1 MIWILGV
8 IGALIGIALS
18 NGAWMLGAFVGFFAV
33 YFMGA
38 NSRLRHRL
46 DALERELK
54 AARAWIAVQTL
65 RTDSPRQADAAATE
79 PTVPAITP
87 EPMPSTRAA
96 AEPTMAAT
104 ERTMA
109 ASEAATAAESPAMQ
123 ASASQP
129 PPLPAAAPPEPTQ
142 PESMPPESMRRAP
155 IMVRATPRA
164 PNEPGWDQKLVARIK
179 AWFTEGNVPVK
190 IGVLVLFVGVAAALR
205 YAAAQG
211 YFTMPIEVRLALIA
225 AGGVA
230 ALMFGWRERL
240 RRPAFGL
247 SLQGGALGVLLL
259 TVFAAY
265 GKYHLLPPMAAFA
278 VVVVLTAGAALLAV
292 LQDAIALAALGFIGG
307 YLAPVLISTGS
318 NNPVGLFSYYA
329 VLNAAVFAVS
339 WTRSWRLLNL
349 IGFAF
354 TFGVGTAW
362 GAKFYRPELFAS
374 VEPFLVLFFVFYVV
388 IGLLYVIRQTTHRRP
403 WVDGTLVFGTP
414 LLAFPLQA
422 ALLKDDR
429 MALAFSALVVA
440 VVYAGM
446 VYWLRR
452 KRDEGLLTE
461 AYGALALGFATLA
474 VPLAFSAG
482 TTSSVWALEG
492 AGIAWLGIRQNRMF
506 PWLSG
511 LALQL
516 LAAGAYAIAQVG
528 FHVSSPS
535 QWLLLNPAWLSAA
548 LIAFSGFALGLIHD
562 RLRPIR
568 LLPALLFV
576 WATLWW
582 FVACATQLDRADAL
596 GIGEWR
602 YCMGYFA
609 ATIAVAAILRAY
621 LPWQRLGRLIA
632 LCALFVLIATFC
644 FDHSLS
650 GPLAPA
656 NLGVWAA
663 CAIAVFGALW
673 ISRAESSRSLAITH
687 VLWLWAVV
695 MAAILQADHLA
706 MIDLIANGWQG
717 AASVAPLVI
726 ATFGLW
732 RKPGL
737 FAWPRAVLFANY
749 RIGWFAP
756 AALLLAFAFLVG
768 LISDGD
774 AAPLPYVP
782 LFNPLE
788 LSLIAM
794 GALLYALCPPSLQ
807 AWRKAWPYAGFALA
821 TSATLRA
828 VHHWHG
834 EPWSDA
840 VFDSGVSQMAL
851 TLVWSLLGVGSWIIG
866 SKRGDR
872 RLWMG
877 GALLM
882 GVVLLKLVALDRHYM
897 GNVPGI
903 VSFMV
908 VGLLLVGV
916 GYIAP
921 SPPKK
926 DESAQDESKPDD
938 GNASEKVE
946 SI

>member
-1 MIWILGV
+1 
-8 IGALIGIALS
+8 
-18 NGAWMLGAFVGFFAV
+18 
-33 YFMGA
+33 
-38 NSRLRHRL
+38 
-46 DALERELK
+46 
-54 AARAWIAVQTL
+54 
-65 RTDSPRQADAAATE
+65 
-79 PTVPAITP
+79 
-87 EPMPSTRAA
+87 
-96 AEPTMAAT
+96 
-104 ERTMA
+104 MA
-109 ASEAATAAESPAMQ
+109 ASDAALAATSPAMQ
-123 ASASQP
+123 ASASEP
-129 PPLPAAAPPEPTQ
+129 PPLPASAQ
-142 PESMPPESMRRAP
+142 PELPPREPVMARA
-155 IMVRATPRA
+155 APRA
-164 PNEPGWDQKLVARIK
+164 PQEPGWDQKLAARIK

-205 YAAAQG
+205 YAVSQG
-211 YFTMPIEVRLALIA
+211 YFTVPIEVRLALIA

-230 ALMFGWRERL
+230 ALMFGWRERE

-259 TVFAAY
+259 TVFSAY
-265 GKYHLLPPMAAFA
+265 RMWSLLPPMATFTL
-278 VVVVLTAGAALLAV
+278 VVVLVAGAALLAV
-292 LQDAIALAALGFIGG
+292 LQDAVALAALGFVGG

-339 WTRSWRLLNL
+339 WKRSWRLLNL

-374 VEPFLVLFFVFYVV
+374 VEPFLILFFVFYVV

-422 ALLKDDR
+422 GLLKDDR

-440 VVYAGM
+440 LVYAGL

-452 KRDEGLLTE
+452 KRDERLLTE

-492 AGIAWLGIRQNRMF
+492 AGVAWLGIRQNRNF

-516 LAAGAYAIAQVG
+516 LAAGAYLIGQVD
-528 FHVSSPS
+528 FS
-535 QWLLLNPAWLSAA
+535 QHATTQMLLLNPTWLGAAIIALSAYVLSA
-548 LIAFSGFALGLIHD
+548 VHD
-562 RLRPIR
+562 RLRPIP
-568 LLPALLFV
+568 LLPLVLFV
-576 WATLWW
+576 WATAWW
-582 FVACATQLDRADAL
+582 LIAGLTQFDIANTV
-596 GIGEWR
+596 GVGEWR
-602 YCMGYFA
+602 FGMGYLA
-609 ATIAVAAILRAY
+609 GTIAFAAILRAR
-621 LPWQRLGRLIA
+621 LPWLRLGWLIA
-632 LCALFVLIATFC
+632 VCALLGLCMGFS
-644 FDHSLS
+644 FDPSIG
-650 GPLAPA
+650 GPLAPDRLVTWA
-656 NLGVWAA
+656 AYAIAIVWA
-663 CAIAVFGALW
+663 LW
-673 ISRAESSRSLAITH
+673 SAREESSRVPAATH
-687 VLWLWAVV
+687 LLWLWTIAVV
-695 MAAILQADHLA
+695 AMMQLRHL
-706 MIDLIANGWQG
+706 MIDQQLAIGWYYAG
-717 AASVAPLVI
+717 FMAPL
-726 ATFGLW
+726 ALLTLGLW
-732 RKPGL
+732 RKPQT
-737 FAWPRAVLFANY
+737 FAWPRAALFDGY

-756 AALLLAFAFLVG
+756 ASAFLALAFVAG
-768 LISDGD
+768 LFVEGS
-774 AAPLPYVP
+774 AAPLAYLPV
-782 LFNPLE
+782 LNPLE
-788 LSLIAM
+788 LMLIAI
-794 GALLYALCPPSLQ
+794 AVLLYASCPESQHGL
-807 AWRKAWPYAGFALA
+807 RRIWPYAGFAFA

-834 EPWSDA
+834 EPWSDG

-866 SKRGDR
+866 SRSGDR

-921 SPPKK
+921 SPPKQVDSARDEANQK
-926 DESAQDESKPDD
+926 D
-938 GNASEKVE
+938 GVE
-946 SI
+946 PT